1 MTDPISQA
9 ARILAHRR
17 QTGEVG
23 PRLPED
29 CRPADIE
36 TALAVQKEVTRSLG
50 ESIGGWKCAMP
61 SKAGPV
67 VAPIHAGTVVTQG
80 VCSAWAEAE
89 GVRVE
94 PELAFV
100 FGRDLP
106 ARDEPYQPAEI
117 DAAIASAHLALEV
130 IHQRFDETAGGGFAE
145 KLADGLV
152 NQGLFLGP
160 QVDAALAAK
169 ARELAI
175 RVTSDSGGAQD
186 LAGQHPA
193 GDPLA
198 PLYWLVEFLRSRG
211 DGIRAGQAVITG
223 SYAGSFTVPVDEVV
237 RVRYGD
243 LGEWSVRFTA
253 RRNP

>member
-1 MTDPISQA
+1 MTDLISQA
-9 ARILAHRR
+9 AQILATRR
-17 QTGEVG
+17 RTGEVG
-23 PRLPED
+23 PRLPEA

-36 TALAVQKEVTRSLG
+36 AALAIQQHVTYLLG

-61 SKAGPV
+61 GKAGPV
-67 VAPIHAGTVVTQG
+67 VAPIHAGTVVTQAL
-80 VCSAWAEAE
+80 CTAWAEAD

-106 ARDEPYQPAEI
+106 ARDEPYLPAEV
-117 DAAIASAHLALEV
+117 DAAIARTHLALEV
-130 IHQRFDETAGGGFAE
+130 IHNRFDETAGGSFAE

-160 QVDAALAAK
+160 EVDAAQAAK
-169 ARELAI
+169 AGELAI
-175 RVTSDSGGAQD
+175 RVSSESASAQD
-186 LAGQHPA
+186 YAGQHPA

-211 DGIRAGQAVITG
+211 QGIQAGQAVITG

-237 RVRYGD
+237 RVTYGD
-243 LGEWSVRFTA
+243 LGELSVRFA
-253 RRNP
+253 AK